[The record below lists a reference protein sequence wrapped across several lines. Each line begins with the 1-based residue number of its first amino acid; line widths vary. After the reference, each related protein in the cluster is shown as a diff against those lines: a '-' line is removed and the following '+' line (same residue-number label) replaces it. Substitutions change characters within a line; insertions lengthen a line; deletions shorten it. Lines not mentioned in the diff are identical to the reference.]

1 MIKDILLILLLVGFG
16 GFLMLA
22 LAAMFKDLNNKE
34 IENYRDEE
42 I

>member
-1 MIKDILLILLLVGFG
+1 MIKDLLLILLLVGFG

-22 LAAMFKDLNNKE
+22 LAAMFKDLSSKE
-34 IENYRDEE
+34 RENYRDEE